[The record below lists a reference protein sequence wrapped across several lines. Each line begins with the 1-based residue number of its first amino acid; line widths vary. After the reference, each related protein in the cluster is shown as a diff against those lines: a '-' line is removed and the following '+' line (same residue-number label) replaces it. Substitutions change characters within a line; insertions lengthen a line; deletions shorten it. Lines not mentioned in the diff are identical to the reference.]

1 MKKLISLLKACMSS
15 DMNIFRINSKKKKG
29 KSSIVLPIILAVYL
43 MGYFGFMAFGLF
55 SELDKTNNAYVLLS
69 VFAAAIT
76 LLTLIE
82 GMYKTSSLLFNCK
95 DDDLLLSLP
104 IKKSTVIFV
113 RIFKFYVFEL
123 LYNSLFLLP
132 IIIAYIPFNKGSI
145 ILYLIISIVML
156 LLLPVVP
163 IAISCIIGVITSS
176 ISSRFK
182 HKNLVQIVFSFI
194 ILVGVFYLSMNGTKF
209 LEYLITNASKL
220 NDLIVKYYYPAGI
233 FGKLVS
239 NFNALDLLTFI
250 GINVLVLLVTI
261 FLISKVYFKINSR
274 VKSSTIKRSKN
285 KNTVIKERSVRSSL
299 IRKELNTFF
308 NTPVFIINS
317 GFGLVLFILIVV
329 LMIFKIDMFSK
340 MFIHTNTGEALD
352 SNILMNNISLVILM
366 MMTFTAL
373 MTSITNSVI
382 SLEGRNINI
391 LKSLPVKIKT
401 ILMSK
406 IYACMVITTP
416 VFIIGLVALFIR
428 FRFSIIELILLLVL
442 AIVMPLIS
450 HFIGILINLKYP
462 KLDAESSA
470 EVVKQ
475 STSSLVSVMIGMGI
489 MFFDIA
495 LIVVCMIFDI
505 NTKIVLLAMSLKF
518 IIIDSILYLVLN
530 KWGTK
535 KFNSLEA

>member
-15 DMNIFRINSKKKKG
+15 DMNILRISSKKRKG
-29 KSSIVLPIILAVYL
+29 KASIVLPIVLAVYL
-43 MGYFGFMAFGLF
+43 MGYFGFISFGLF

-104 IKKSTVIFV
+104 IKKSTIIFI

-145 ILYLIISIVML
+145 ILYLIVSIVML

-163 IAISCIIGVITSS
+163 IAISSIIGVITSS

-239 NFNALDLLTFI
+239 DFNILDLLTFI

-274 VKSSTIKRSKN
+274 VKSSNIKRSKN

-329 LMIFKIDMFSK
+329 LMIFKLDMFSK

-391 LKSLPVKIKT
+391 LKSLPVKVKT

-416 VFIIGLVALFIR
+416 VFIIGLIALFIR
-428 FRFSIIELILLLVL
+428 YRFSIIEFILLLAL

-495 LIVVCMIFDI
+495 IIVVSMIFNI
-505 NTKIVLLAMSLKF
+505 NPKIVLLAMTLKF
-518 IIIDSILYLVLN
+518 LVIDSILYLILN

>member
-15 DMNIFRINSKKKKG
+15 DMNILRISSKKRKG
-29 KSSIVLPIILAVYL
+29 KASIVLPIILAVYL
-43 MGYFGFMAFGLF
+43 MGYFGFISFGLF
-55 SELDKTNNAYVLLS
+55 SELDKNNNAYVLLS

-82 GMYKTSSLLFNCK
+82 GIYKTSSLLFNCK
-95 DDDLLLSLP
+95 DDDLLGSLP
-104 IKKSTVIFV
+104 IKKSTIIFI

-132 IIIAYIPFNKGSI
+132 IILAYIPFNKGS
-145 ILYLIISIVML
+145 YLTYAITSISML
-156 LLLPVVP
+156 LLLPIVP
-163 IAISCIIGVITSS
+163 IAISCIIGVITAS

-182 HKNLVQIVFSFI
+182 HKNLVQIIFSFAL
-194 ILVGVFYLSMNGTKF
+194 LVGVFYVSMNGTKF
-209 LEYLITNASKL
+209 MDYLVNNASKL
-220 NDLIVKYYYPAGI
+220 NDLIVKYYYPAGV
-233 FGKLVS
+233 FGKLAS
-239 NFNALDLLTFI
+239 NFNILDLLIFI
-250 GINVLVLLVTI
+250 GINILILLVTI
-261 FLISKVYFKINSR
+261 FLISLVYFKINTR

-285 KNTVIKERSVRSSL
+285 KNTIIKERSVRSSL

-329 LMIFKIDMFSK
+329 LMIFKVDMFSK
-340 MFIHTNTGEALD
+340 MFIHTNTGDALD

-391 LKSLPVKIKT
+391 LKSLPVKVKT

-416 VFIIGLVALFIR
+416 VFILGLIALFIR
-428 FRFSIIELILLLVL
+428 FRFNILEFILLLVL

-462 KLDAESSA
+462 KLDAENSA

-495 LIVVCMIFDI
+495 VIVVCMIIGI
-505 NTKIVLLAMSLKF
+505 NPKIVLGAMTLKY
-518 IIIDSILYLVLN
+518 IIIDSLLYLILN

-535 KFNSLEA
+535 RFNSLEA